1 MTSEPDILLLS
12 DDLQRLVENAEERGS
27 VRQSELNEVLEP
39 LALDPLET
47 DAVYR
52 ELEKRTIEIVA
63 DVLEDGEPAP
73 VTLPAPQP
81 LQVSWETTGADS
93 QPHVSHPFLPKNLK
107 LGSFQLLP
115 QESHESHEFW

>member
-73 VTLPAPQP
+73 VTLPKK
-81 LQVSWETTGADS
+81 VG
-93 QPHVSHPFLPKNLK
+93 
-107 LGSFQLLP
+107 
-115 QESHESHEFW
+115 